1 MFQRILV
8 PLDGSDTS
16 DLALAAAV
24 RQAKE
29 SGGQVRLVH
38 VIDEVGF
45 VSGYEFSGNLMQVA
59 SEQAGKV
66 LQAGLAAAQA
76 AGVPAD
82 TVLLDGAA
90 RRLGDVVA
98 EAASQWP
105 ADLVVVGTHGRRGIS
120 RVLLGS
126 GAEQIIRSAPVP
138 VLVIRGGSDEQA

>member
-1 MFQRILV
+1 MFKRILV

-24 RQAKE
+24 RQAGE
-29 SGGQVRLVH
+29 SGGQVRLLH

-66 LQAGLAAAQA
+66 LQAGLAVAQA

-126 GAEQIIRSAPVP
+126 GAEQIIRSAQVP
-138 VLVIRGGSDEQA
+138 VLVIRGGSDDPA